1 MEGERLLAHEREE
14 NNSKVKG
21 GARALTT
28 LKALI
33 GVPQA
38 RGEWCREG
46 RAKKKA
52 AQQPQ

>member
-1 MEGERLLAHEREE
+1 MAHEREE

-38 RGEWCREG
+38 RREWWREG
-46 RAKKKA
+46 RRR
-52 AQQPQ
+52 QHNNLNRLVS